1 MNETERLLF
10 YIAMELVEKLK
21 EHGIEIDGFNSSI
34 MCNLSRLGEI
44 ERGER

>member
-10 YIAMELVEKLK
+10 YIALELVEKLN
-21 EHGIEIDGFNSSI
+21 EHGIEIDGFNFSI
-34 MCNLSRLGEI
+34 KSNLRKLREI

>member
-10 YIAMELVEKLK
+10 YIAMELVEKLN
-21 EHGIEIDGFNSSI
+21 EHGIEIDEFNSSI
-34 MCNLSRLGEI
+34 KSNLRKLGEI